1 MAGGERR
8 GCRVDCVP
16 RARRCQQRASHVLSL
31 GFVLLLVPASLPDTP
46 ELCSPRA
53 LGVRARG
60 QHTTPDNL
68 WGILPKRGQTAG
80 EGEGAGIGD
89 DGRRAVRRAGVC
101 QAQRLRGGQEAADYL
116 KDEVFGAWDPQ
127 DSEDEAELERFWGR
141 NDPYSDPR
149 YLQELKERFDNLTAY
164 GEALGVLESECP
176 KEEWEP
182 QDSEEDATMR
192 HGSRPWTPAEIIA
205 DFERHGADDQDS
217 SYDKEDRAVPEVSPE
232 EFLRDPEATW
242 RKFRREAE
250 RPGHISSHRSAYRRL
265 PQYLKPLEV
274 EKHMAM
280 RRYLERSK
288 RRSIDNSSS
297 ITKTPTERLLMR

>member
-1 MAGGERR
+1 
-8 GCRVDCVP
+8 
-16 RARRCQQRASHVLSL
+16 
-31 GFVLLLVPASLPDTP
+31 
-46 ELCSPRA
+46 
-53 LGVRARG
+53 
-60 QHTTPDNL
+60 
-68 WGILPKRGQTAG
+68 
-80 EGEGAGIGD
+80 
-89 DGRRAVRRAGVC
+89 
-101 QAQRLRGGQEAADYL
+101 
-116 KDEVFGAWDPQ
+116 
-127 DSEDEAELERFWGR
+127 
-141 NDPYSDPR
+141 
-149 YLQELKERFDNLTAY
+149 
-164 GEALGVLESECP
+164 
-176 KEEWEP
+176 
-182 QDSEEDATMR
+182 MR